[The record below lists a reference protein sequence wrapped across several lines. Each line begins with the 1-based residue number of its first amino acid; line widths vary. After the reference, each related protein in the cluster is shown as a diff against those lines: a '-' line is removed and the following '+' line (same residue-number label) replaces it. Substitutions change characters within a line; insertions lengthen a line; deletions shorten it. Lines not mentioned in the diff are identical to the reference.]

1 MGVEDAQRMFLG
13 GNVIPKRQVQL
24 VHVSFSA
31 GDRRDRV
38 VRFAVCFSEN
48 KCVGIGIVSPF
59 LKNMICQID
68 QAFRILVTDSEDRQ
82 RPF

>member
-1 MGVEDAQRMFLG
+1 MGLEDCQSMVLVG
-13 GNVIPKRQVQL
+13 KVSPKRHVDL
-24 VHVSFSA
+24 GDVSFSA
-31 GDRRDRV
+31 GDRRERV
-38 VRFAVCFSEN
+38 VRIAVCFSEN